1 MALLQELEQRLKHA
15 YGTEAA
21 VHREC
26 RRCGTTVTPTE
37 RACPACGSGEI
48 SELSL

>member
-1 MALLQELEQRLKHA
+1 MALLQELEERLKQF
-15 YGTEAA
+15 YDTEAS

-26 RRCGTTVTPTE
+26 RRCGTTVTATE